1 MKEEDVKTIDYFVA
15 SLSEKEVR
23 EQLSLA
29 YQQMELCLGVLNGK
43 KGIKPIVMQDN
54 GLSTD
59 LELFYTCKRVV
70 DRQSPIKNTKSK
82 KIKKK

>member
-15 SLSEKEVR
+15 RLSEKEAR

-29 YQQMELCLGVLNGK
+29 YQQMELCLDVLNGK
-43 KGIKPIVMQDN
+43 KGIKPIAMQDN

-70 DRQSPIKNTKSK
+70 DGQTTHRKIQNQK
-82 KIKKK
+82 K

>member
-1 MKEEDVKTIDYFVA
+1 MKHEYVKTIDYFVA
-15 SLSEKEVR
+15 SLSEKEAR

-29 YQQMELCLGVLNGK
+29 YQQMELCLDVLNGK
-43 KGIKPIVMQDN
+43 KGIKPIAMQDN

-70 DRQSPIKNTKSK
+70 EGQSPIKNTKSK

>member
-1 MKEEDVKTIDYFVA
+1 MRQEDVKTIDYFVA

-29 YQQMELCLGVLNGK
+29 YQQMELCLDVLNGK

-70 DRQSPIKNTKSK
+70 DGQSPIKNTKSK

>member
-29 YQQMELCLGVLNGK
+29 YQQMELCLEVLNGK
-43 KGIKPIVMQDN
+43 KGVKPVVMEDN

-70 DRQSPIKNTKSK
+70 DGQTTHRKIQNQK
-82 KIKKK
+82 K

>member
-1 MKEEDVKTIDYFVA
+1 MKPEDVKTIDYFVA
-15 SLSEKEVR
+15 SLSEKEAR

-29 YQQMELCLGVLNGK
+29 YQQMELCLDVLNGK

-70 DRQSPIKNTKSK
+70 DGQSPIKNTKSK
-82 KIKKK
+82 KIRKK